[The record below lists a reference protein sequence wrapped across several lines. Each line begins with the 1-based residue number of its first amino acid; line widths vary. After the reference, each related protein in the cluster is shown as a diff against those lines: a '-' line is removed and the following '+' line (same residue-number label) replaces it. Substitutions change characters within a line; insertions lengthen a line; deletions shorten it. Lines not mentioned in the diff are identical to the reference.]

1 MANTV
6 IIIRGLIILCVV
18 SHHIARAGWGKRAK
32 GRNGRKGR
40 DLHFF
45 IFLFPTQDRVAFK
58 ADGDHVKTHV
68 PNLEGQLLKLL
79 PTRPPSTTRRRAGQE
94 DTVRED
100 AG

>member
-1 MANTV
+1 MGQIEEEGWEEGGVANTV
-6 IIIRGLIILCVV
+6 IIIRQDG
-18 SHHIARAGWGKRAK
+18 GKGQK

-45 IFLFPTQDRVAFK
+45 LFLFPTQGRVAFK
-58 ADGDHVKTHV
+58 ADGDHVKSHV